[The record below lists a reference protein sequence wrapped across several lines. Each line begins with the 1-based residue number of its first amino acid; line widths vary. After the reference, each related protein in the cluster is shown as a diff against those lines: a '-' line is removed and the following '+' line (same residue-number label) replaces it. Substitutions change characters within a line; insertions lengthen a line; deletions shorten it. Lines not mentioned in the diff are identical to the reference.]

1 MRVIKMNNTFN
12 FPKKSLTVLTL
23 AIGLCLGSVAQAE
36 IKLPSFITSSEGKTQ
51 ALPSLAPMLEHV
63 LPSVV
68 SIKVEGTAQVQNNIP
83 EEFRR
88 FFGYPE
94 NQSRAFTGQ
103 GSGVII
109 DADKGYVVTNNHVI
123 DNADKIM
130 IQVND
135 GREFTA
141 KLIGKD
147 PLTDIALLQVDNA
160 KNLNAIPM
168 ADSDKLRVG
177 DFAVAIGNPFGIGQ
191 TVTSGIISALARTG
205 LNMNGFENFIQTDA
219 SINRGNSGGALVNL
233 NGELIGINTAIIA
246 PGGGNVGIGFA
257 IPSNMVKSLTDQLTE
272 FGQVKRG
279 VLGIKGNELTSDIAK
294 AFDLDVQK
302 GAFVSEVLDESAA
315 KEAGIKAGDV
325 IVSMNGKP
333 IESFAELRAKIATAG
348 AGRDVTL
355 GLIRDGKALN
365 VKVKL
370 KNSDEPSTEA
380 KTLHSNLEGAN
391 LINGEANGQEGVL
404 IDKIVAGSPASR
416 LGLQEGD
423 VITGVNRNPINNIAD
438 LRKIIDSKP
447 AAIALNIVRGNSRVY
462 LILR

>member
-1 MRVIKMNNTFN
+1 MDKKFN
-12 FPKKSLTVLTL
+12 YHKKCLTVLALTIGLSLGTL
-23 AIGLCLGSVAQAE
+23 AQAN
-36 IKLPSFITSSEGKTQ
+36 IQLPAFLNSSDSKTQ
-51 ALPSLAPMLEHV
+51 EVPSLAPMLERV

-88 FFGYPE
+88 FFGYPQNE
-94 NQSRAFTGQ
+94 SREFKGQ

-123 DNADKIM
+123 ENANKIT
-130 IQVND
+130 IQLND
-135 GREFTA
+135 GREFSA

-147 PLTDIALLQVDNA
+147 PQTDIALVQIEEG
-160 KNLNAIPM
+160 KNLTAIKL

-191 TVTSGIISALARTG
+191 TVTSGIISALARSG

-246 PGGGNVGIGFA
+246 PGGGNIGIGFA
-257 IPSNMVKSLTDQLTE
+257 IPSNMVESLIGQLTE

-294 AFDLDVQK
+294 AFDLNVQK
-302 GAFVSEVLDESAA
+302 GAFVSEVMDDSAA
-315 KEAGIKAGDV
+315 KDAGIKAGDV
-325 IVSMNGKP
+325 IISMNDKP

-348 AGRDVTL
+348 AGREVKL
-355 GLIRDGKALN
+355 GLIRDGKSMTAT
-365 VKVKL
+365 VKL
-370 KNSDEPSTEA
+370 KNSEESTTEA
-380 KTLHSNLEGAN
+380 KTLHPNLEGAT
-391 LINGEANGQEGVL
+391 LINAQTDGVL
-404 IDKIVAGSPASR
+404 VDKVLQGSPAYQ

-423 VITGVNRNPINNIAD
+423 LITGINKQPVNNVAD
-438 LRKIIDSKP
+438 LRKIIDGKP
-447 AAIALNIVRGNSRVY
+447 SVIALNITRGNSHVY
-462 LILR
+462 LIIR